1 MSFVSLLEY
10 EQAVLPFWTFVAT
23 RTRYQVLSSMP
34 EELPTD
40 SREVLSIILELWI
53 TDVHCGNFSEQ
64 TFQRYRALAEQFINF
79 SQAQGANN
87 LEEALSVYE
96 EWLCAW
102 GRDRSGRLCTPAISV
117 RHLRSCAVR
126 ALYSTAHTLG
136 VAKSMPRYEGRDGS
150 DLRKQ
155 GRPLNECE
163 AELCRSVAWTYLDT
177 RLAAATALGFCGAGT
192 ADIGNMTSLHI
203 DLDDG
208 SLILPG
214 SRQIEQ
220 RRVAI
225 AGEWE
230 YQVLSHRYKMLQDL
244 GRQTDLGFVV
254 NRGGSDASRQAGAAI
269 ALSKILSVAGYAKDK
284 GLKPGS
290 FQNWAGVSVFDQTAD
305 ITAVAKLLGSKSLDS
320 AARAIDLDWRTETA
334 SIPHINPLYQP
345 RAITGNLK

>member
-1 MSFVSLLEY
+1 
-10 EQAVLPFWTFVAT
+10 
-23 RTRYQVLSSMP
+23 
-34 EELPTD
+34 
-40 SREVLSIILELWI
+40 
-53 TDVHCGNFSEQ
+53 
-64 TFQRYRALAEQFINF
+64 
-79 SQAQGANN
+79 
-87 LEEALSVYE
+87 
-96 EWLCAW
+96 
-102 GRDRSGRLCTPAISV
+102 
-117 RHLRSCAVR
+117 
-126 ALYSTAHTLG
+126 
-136 VAKSMPRYEGRDGS
+136 MPRYEGRDGS

-163 AELCRSVAWTYLDT
+163 ADLCRAVAWTYLDT

-230 YQVLSHRYKMLQDL
+230 YQVLAHRYKMLQDL
-244 GRQTDLGFVV
+244 GSPTNLGFVV

-269 ALSKILSVAGYAKDK
+269 ALSKILQVAGYAKDK

-305 ITAVAKLLGSKSLDS
+305 ITAVAKLLGLKSLDS
-320 AARAIDLDWRTETA
+320 AARAIDLDWRTDTTSTA
-334 SIPHINPLYQP
+334 HANPLYQP

>member
-1 MSFVSLLEY
+1 MSFASLFHF
-10 EQAVLPFWTFVAT
+10 EQAVLPFWTFEAT
-23 RTRYQVLSSMP
+23 RNRYQVLSSMP

-53 TDVHCGNFSEQ
+53 TDVHSGGLSEQ

-79 SQAQGANN
+79 SQAQGAHN

-117 RHLRSCAVR
+117 RQLRSCAVR
-126 ALYSTAHTLG
+126 ALYSTAQTFG
-136 VAKSMPRYEGRDGS
+136 AAKSMPRYAGRDGS
-150 DLRKQ
+150 DTAKQ

-163 AELCRSVAWTYLDT
+163 ADRCRSVAWTFLDT
-177 RLAAATALGFCGAGT
+177 RLAAAVALGFCGAGT

-203 DLDDG
+203 DLKDG

-214 SRQIEQ
+214 SRQIKQ
-220 RRVAI
+220 RKVAI

-230 YQVLSHRYKMLQDL
+230 YQVLEHRYKMLQDL
-244 GRQTDLGFVV
+244 GSPTNMGFIVRR
-254 NRGGSDASRQAGAAI
+254 NGSDASRQAGAAI
-269 ALSKILSVAGYAKDK
+269 ALSKILSLAGYEKDK

-290 FQNWAGVSVFDQTAD
+290 FQNWAGISVYDQTAD
-305 ITAVAKLLGSKSLDS
+305 VTAVAKLLGTKSLDA
-320 AARAIDLDWRTETA
+320 AARAIDLDWHNATPSRPK
-334 SIPHINPLYQP
+334 SNRIYRP
-345 RAITGNLK
+345 RWLP

>member
-1 MSFVSLLEY
+1 MSFVSLLEFK
-10 EQAVLPFWTFVAT
+10 QSVLPFWAIVGS

-53 TDVHCGNFSEQ
+53 TDVHCGDLSEQ

-126 ALYSTAHTLG
+126 ALYSTAQTFG
-136 VAKSMPRYEGRDGS
+136 GTKSMPRYEGRDGS
-150 DLRKQ
+150 DLRKR

-177 RLAAATALGFCGAGT
+177 RLAAAVALGFCGAGT
-192 ADIGNMTSLHI
+192 ADIGNMTLRHI

-230 YQVLSHRYKMLQDL
+230 YQVLKHRYKMLQDL
-244 GRQTDLGFVV
+244 GDPADMGFVV
-254 NRGGSDASRQAGAAI
+254 KRNGSAASRQAGAAI
-269 ALSKILSVAGYAKDK
+269 ALSKILQVAGYAKDK

-290 FQNWAGVSVFDQTAD
+290 FQSWAGVSVFDQTAD
-305 ITAVAKLLGSKSLDS
+305 VVEVAKLLGSKSLDT
-320 AARAIDLDWRTETA
+320 AARTIDLDWHNDTNTTRK
-334 SIPHINPLYQP
+334 SDPLYRP
-345 RAITGNLK
+345 RAIS